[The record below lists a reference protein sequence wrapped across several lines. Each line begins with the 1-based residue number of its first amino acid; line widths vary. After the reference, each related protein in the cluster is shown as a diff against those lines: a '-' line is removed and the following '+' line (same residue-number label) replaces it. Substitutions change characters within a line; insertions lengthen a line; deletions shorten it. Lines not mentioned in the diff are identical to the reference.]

1 MSIASTSITARKR
14 TSQSLRS
21 ALCLLLALSLIGFM
35 APISRTGS
43 VTAFAMQGEGGA
55 PESQDAPA
63 PDGPSDDPA
72 AGPAAKPADNPADE
86 PATDPSGNPATDAA
100 DKPEGDANENAP
112 AIAPASSDD
121 PEVRGPGD
129 WVLDKVYGV
138 VFGLAETVAFKALNE
153 AVDPQDAEQLNKVL
167 DFVDG
172 LLGGSSGIEHECDQI
187 LQAVQDLSQQ
197 LGDLE
202 NSIDAQFNALE
213 QTVTLNQIENQ
224 RAQIIKMS
232 DSVYAPALTAYREF
246 IDASKAYAEAWGT
259 ANESARREAA
269 ETKERA
275 LVAAFDKLDYE
286 ADLTTIETYGIF
298 MGSYTNH
305 RYLHNLDQYAD
316 EALAFDHQRYA
327 LLTAGINDVVM
338 NLNIVAYVQRLE
350 YDYWKAKAD
359 NAPADADLRTKAA
372 DLENN
377 LVTNLNRIVR
387 DINFTASEFANKD
400 GDASWPRTDL
410 LTLMRPYDFQTE
422 YDFDYASSASR
433 SFKYRLPDP
442 NGKATT
448 TAFYT
453 SQAVRTAP
461 TMPVYRAAVKGAP
474 FLVVDGSR
482 NLSYGEK
489 HGDLI
494 HGLRYWEKI
503 PFGGMLFTSEYYG
516 FPDQDF
522 FNVQSTKD
530 GVYALPADFGPLAPL
545 VSQPSYAGSRGSLVE
560 HLRRNGMTSIGQAP
574 YVLMNSYVSPA
585 PHTGALSQNHYSLFN
600 LYRTAIPTNGDY
612 NSAKV
617 KLTMEDSAGDPA
629 MLVVLARNPDKRETS
644 RLHVAN
650 ADGLAIETT
659 DLAGNQLPAD
669 VPAGTCVKVA
679 VTASDPVALDSL
691 VLRNANGDE
700 LETIASSEAALLA
713 EGSGTTMTFA
723 FCMPYQDAYL
733 IATPGEAM
741 PNPLHFATDS
751 EGTYLISTLDDL
763 VNVSAA
769 YEQHPAMYEHA
780 TFRLTGNIENTRR
793 PAPAWTAPIGSEEHP
808 FTGTFDGAG
817 FGIGGFSMSMDVS
830 DSPLKNI
837 TFGGLFGVIGDGGTV
852 RNLAVYGTDFF
863 GFTTNHVIGVL
874 AGANHGRIEN
884 CSTGTAQTWY
894 HAPSSGTITPE
905 ELRLL
910 NATVRSTLAGGL
922 VGENHGDVVNCWSGA
937 DVIASTAGGLVGRAA
952 DGSSVWNS
960 YALGWTTDP
969 QVLFGGLVGEN
980 RGEVVNSY
988 SGAIGVLR
996 PKPSTVAGTFIG
1008 SNHHDVFFGYTFAQ
1022 FDQSP
1027 IGEGSVGDAED
1038 ASLAELPTAT
1048 MMSQEFADMLNEQV
1062 SGDMRYWAYSADT
1075 NAGFPYL
1082 VSDPLIERTLTD
1094 GATGITLQGTIHAG
1108 AVLSLEALDE
1118 GSASHDAL
1126 VRHAK
1131 EADLLGELAA
1141 AYRALLPVNGRK
1153 SGQTAL
1159 GGPVTLRIP
1168 VPAAFAGS
1176 KVTVLQEHPDGMVAL
1191 AAHVANGM
1199 ATVQVSAVSPFA
1211 VIVDGAEVPPVAK
1224 PDAAGGGTKL
1234 APTADSAAGLM
1245 AALGALLAL
1254 AGGAAILSRRR
1265 LRSDS
1270 KRK

>member
-1 MSIASTSITARKR
+1 MMLGEKTSR
-14 TSQSLRS
+14 SLR
-21 ALCLLLALSLIGFM
+21 ATLCLLLALNLVALMTPLPGIG
-35 APISRTGS
+35 ATA
-43 VTAFAMQGEGGA
+43 AFAEQEQG
-55 PESQDAPA
+55 DAPTPQGVPSSDN
-63 PDGPSDDPA
+63 PDERPIANPEVEPSDDPA
-72 AGPAAKPADNPADE
+72 GGPAAVPADVPAANPDDAL
-86 PATDPSGNPATDAA
+86 PAA
-100 DKPEGDANENAP
+100 DVP
-112 AIAPASSDD
+112 D

-153 AVDPQDAEQLNKVL
+153 AVDPEDSEQLNKVL

-172 LLGGSSGIEHECDQI
+172 LLGGSSSIEHECDQI

-232 DSVYAPALTAYREF
+232 DSVYAPALNAYREF
-246 IDASKAYAEAWGT
+246 IDASKAYSEAWGT
-259 ANESARREAA
+259 ANENARREMA

-286 ADLTTIETYGIF
+286 ADLTTIETYGVN

-305 RYLHNLDQYAD
+305 RYLYNLDQYAD

-327 LLTAGINDVVM
+327 LLTAGINDVVA

-359 NAPADADLRTKAA
+359 NAPDDADLRIKAA
-372 DLENN
+372 DLENS
-377 LVTNLNRIVR
+377 LTANLNRIVR
-387 DINFTASEFANKD
+387 DINFTACEFANKD

-433 SFKYRLPDP
+433 SFKYRVPDP
-442 NGKATT
+442 NGKAFA

-453 SQAVRTAP
+453 SQAVKTAP
-461 TMPVYRAAVKGAP
+461 VMPVYRAAVKGAP
-474 FLVVDGSR
+474 LLVVDGSR
-482 NLSYGEK
+482 NLTYGEK

-503 PFGGMLFTSEYYG
+503 PFGGMLLTPEYYG

-522 FNVQSTKD
+522 FNVLSTKD
-530 GVYALPADFGPLAPL
+530 GVYALPADFNPLAPL
-545 VSQPSYAGSRGSLVE
+545 VSQASYASSRGSLIDYL
-560 HLRRNGMTSIGQAP
+560 HRNGMATLTQAP

-600 LYRTAIPTNGDY
+600 LYSTAIPTNGDY
-612 NSAKV
+612 DSAKV
-617 KLTMEDSAGDPA
+617 ELTMEDSVGDPA
-629 MLVVLARNPDKRETS
+629 LLVVLARNPDKREAH
-644 RLHVAN
+644 RLHMAN
-650 ADGLAIETT
+650 ADGLTIEAT
-659 DLAGNQLPAD
+659 DLAGNPLPDD

-691 VLRNANGDE
+691 VLKNADGDV
-700 LETIASSEAALLA
+700 LETIASSEAASLVDA
-713 EGSGTTMTFA
+713 SGTTMAFA

-733 IATPGEAM
+733 VATPGEAA
-741 PNPLHFATDS
+741 PNPLRFATDS

-769 YEQHPAMYEHA
+769 YEQHPTMYEHA

-793 PAPAWTAPIGSEEHP
+793 PAPAWTTPIGSEEHP

-817 FGIGGFSMSMDVS
+817 FGIGGFSMNMDVANG
-830 DSPLKNI
+830 PLKSK
-837 TFGGLFGVIGDGGTV
+837 TFGGLFGVVGDGGTV
-852 RNLAVYGTDFF
+852 RNLAVYGADFS
-863 GFTTNHVIGVL
+863 GSTSKHVIGVL

-894 HAPSSGTITPE
+894 HAPSSGVISPE

-937 DVIASTAGGLVGRAA
+937 DVDASTAGGLVGRAA
-952 DGSSVWNS
+952 AGSSVWNS
-960 YALGWTTDP
+960 YALGLTLKV
-969 QVLFGGLVGEN
+969 QAVFGGLIGEN
-980 RGEVVNSY
+980 HGEVANSY
-988 SGAIGVLR
+988 SGSISVLR
-996 PKPSTVAGTFIG
+996 PEPGTVAGTFIG
-1008 SNHHDVFFGYTFAQ
+1008 SNHHDVFFGYTFAE
-1022 FDQSP
+1022 FGQSP
-1027 IGEGSVGDAED
+1027 IGEGSVGGEGT
-1038 ASLAELPTAT
+1038 SLTELSTQT

-1062 SGDMRYWAYSADT
+1062 SGDMRYWAHSADT
-1075 NAGFPYL
+1075 NAGRPYL
-1082 VSDPLIERTLTD
+1082 VSDPLIERTLVD
-1094 GATGITLQGTIHAG
+1094 AATGITLQGTIHAG
-1108 AVLSLEALDE
+1108 AVLTLEALAE

-1126 VRHAK
+1126 VQHAE

-1159 GGPVTLRIP
+1159 DGPVTLRIP
-1168 VPAAFAGS
+1168 VPASFAGRD
-1176 KVTVLQEHPDGMVAL
+1176 VTVLQEHPDGMVAL
-1191 AAHVANGM
+1191 DAPVTDGV

-1211 VIVDGAEVPPVAK
+1211 VIVDGAEGLPVAK
-1224 PDAAGGGTKL
+1224 PDATGGGAKL
-1234 APTADSAAGLM
+1234 APTGDFATGWLG
-1245 AALGALLAL
+1245 ALGALLAAA
-1254 AGGAAILSRRR
+1254 AGATALSYRR
-1265 LRSDS
+1265 LHGHS